1 MTLEPGA
8 AVGVLGTGTM
18 GAGIAQVAAAAG
30 HRTIVADA
38 RGEAVE
44 RARTQL
50 SATLAR
56 DVEKG
61 RLERADA
68 RALEE
73 RITWHSGGG
82 DQFGVFGGCDL
93 VIEAIV
99 EDLGVKREA
108 FRRLEAAVAPECVLG
123 TNTSSLAVTAIAA
136 ACRKADRV
144 IGIHFFNPATVLPL
158 VEVIPGLT
166 TAPAVTEA
174 TRQLVERWG
183 KTVVLATDTPGFIV
197 NRIARPF
204 YGEALRLFEEGVADK
219 ATIDWALRELCGF
232 RMGPFELM
240 DLIGNDVNY
249 TATRSVFEAMGYD
262 PRYRPSVTQQR
273 MVEAGMLGRKS
284 GRGHY
289 DYAEGAARPEPAQDL
304 ERARAIVDRILAMI
318 INEAAE
324 ALYWRVATRDEIDL
338 AMSKGVNYPLG
349 PLRWADQIGLPIVLA
364 RLEQLQKEYGE
375 DRYRPSALLRRMV
388 AAGER
393 FYP

>member
-1 MTLEPGA
+1 LTLDQRA
-8 AVGVLGTGTM
+8 AVGVLGAGTM

-30 HRTIVADA
+30 HSVTVVDA
-38 RGEAVE
+38 NAEAVE
-44 RARTQL
+44 RARTLL
-50 SATLAR
+50 SGSLAR
-56 DVEKG
+56 EVEKG
-61 RLERADA
+61 RLERGAA
-68 RALEE
+68 RGLEE
-73 RITWHSGGG
+73 RIDWSPGGTS
-82 DQFGVFGGCDL
+82 DLVAFARCDL

-99 EDLGVKREA
+99 EDLGAKREA
-108 FRRLEAAVAPECVLG
+108 FRRLEAVVSAECVLG

-144 IGIHFFNPATVLPL
+144 IGIHFFNPAPVLPL
-158 VEVIPGLT
+158 VEVIPGLA
-166 TAPAVTEA
+166 TAPAVTQA
-174 TRQLVERWG
+174 TKRLVERWG
-183 KTVVLATDTPGFIV
+183 KTAVLATDTPGFIV

-338 AMSKGVNYPLG
+338 AMSKGVNYPRG